1 MNIDSYNCMKTTFDF
16 FVSEDFHP
24 CIKPLFV
31 IAYDQYQDYI
41 DAGWVDAVN
50 VSDTHMLYVTVD
62 YDEALH
68 FNKKMYEEKIAELQ
82 LMIKQDKVKK
92 KLQDIAGDFE
102 E

>member
-16 FVSEDFHP
+16 FCSQDFRP

-31 IAYDQYQDYI
+31 IAYDEYQDYI
-41 DAGWVDAVN
+41 DAGWIDALKYDSN
-50 VSDTHMLYVTVD
+50 MLYVTVD

-82 LMIKQDKVKK
+82 LLIKQEKVNK
-92 KLQDIAGDFE
+92 KLQDLEGDFE

>member
-16 FVSEDFHP
+16 FVSEDFRP
-24 CIKPLFV
+24 CINNPMFV
-31 IAYDQYQDYI
+31 IAYDEYQDYI
-41 DAGWVDAVN
+41 DAGWVDPMAVE
-50 VSDTHMLYVTVD
+50 SLIYVMVD

-92 KLQDIAGDFE
+92 KLQDIDGDFE